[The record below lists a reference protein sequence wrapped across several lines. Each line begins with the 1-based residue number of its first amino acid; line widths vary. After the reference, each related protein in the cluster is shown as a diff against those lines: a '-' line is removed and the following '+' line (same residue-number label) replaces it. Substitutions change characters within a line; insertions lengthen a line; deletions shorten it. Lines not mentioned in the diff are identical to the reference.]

1 MEGDDQDTFGAAQF
15 TEGDILPVDNPQL
28 VVQEGVEVEIEGDSE
43 DEASRELKTLRDLVA
58 EGKVVRRDRAED
70 LKAKMDKVLGV
81 GEADGV
87 DRAVLTAKKRGDKA
101 ALVAALESKI
111 EQLVSLQ
118 WPIQKKNVS

>member
-1 MEGDDQDTFGAAQF
+1 MEGDDQDAFGEAQF

-28 VVQEGVEVEIEGDSE
+28 VVQESVEVEIEGDSE

-58 EGKVVRRDRAED
+58 EGKVVRRDRAEY
-70 LKAKMDKVLGV
+70 LKAKMVEVLGV
-81 GEADGV
+81 GEADQV

-101 ALVAALESKI
+101 ALVAALENKI
-111 EQLVSLQ
+111 EQLVSSY